1 MESATSVAP
10 HQTKTIS
17 YYYYPIPI
25 PKYHLHLPPHLPKF
39 ISSQPLN
46 LHFKSRKHHH
56 FISPCATTTTTCSN
70 DHQENN
76 NYDDPYHQN
85 NNFDDPY
92 HQNLIFPKKDDDPK
106 SNVIQSNTW
115 WEKLRAVVGQSV
127 NLEGISGAF
136 GIIAKDRHLVVPHIA
151 VPDIRYIDW
160 VELKRKGFQGVVFD
174 KDNTLTVPY
183 SFTIS
188 RPLRFS
194 VEECKSVFGT
204 NIAVFSNSAG
214 LYEYDRDGR
223 IARALE
229 FKIGIKVIR
238 HKIKKPA
245 GSAEEIEQHF
255 GCESSRLIMVGDRP
269 FTDIA
274 YGNRNGF
281 LTILTN
287 PLSLDEEPL
296 IVNQVRKLEVSL
308 VKRWS
313 KKGFHPTSHWLLP
326 DSSECVIDHSPL

>member
-1 MESATSVAP
+1 MESATSIPP

-17 YYYYPIPI
+17 YYYPIPI
-25 PKYHLHLPPHLPKF
+25 PKYHLLLPPHLPKF
-39 ISSQPLN
+39 ISSQSLN

-56 FISPCATTTTTCSN
+56 FISPCAITTTTCSK

-85 NNFDDPY
+85 LLFPLNNDDPC
-92 HQNLIFPKKDDDPK
+92 HQNQIFSQNSQSSKNPQIEDDPK
-106 SNVIQSNTW
+106 SNVISTNTW
-115 WEKLRAVVGQSV
+115 WEKLRAVVGQSI

-151 VPDIRYIDW
+151 VQDIRYIDW

-214 LYEYDRDGR
+214 K
-223 IARALE
+223 
-229 FKIGIKVIR
+229 F
-238 HKIKKPA
+238 
-245 GSAEEIEQHF
+245 
-255 GCESSRLIMVGDRP
+255 LIDLVYML
-269 FTDIA
+269 FLIQTNIA
-274 YGNRNGF
+274 Y
-281 LTILTN
+281 
-287 PLSLDEEPL
+287 
-296 IVNQVRKLEVSL
+296 KL
-308 VKRWS
+308 
-313 KKGFHPTSHWLLP
+313 
-326 DSSECVIDHSPL
+326 

>member
-1 MESATSVAP
+1 MESATSVAS
-10 HQTKTIS
+10 HQTKTICC
-17 YYYYPIPI
+17 YYYPIPI

-46 LHFKSRKHHH
+46 LHFKSRKHHN
-56 FISPCATTTTTCSN
+56 FISPCAAITTTCSK
-70 DHQENN
+70 DHQENH
-76 NYDDPYHQN
+76 NYDDPCHQN
-85 NNFDDPY
+85 PIFSKKPQKNDDPE
-92 HQNLIFPKKDDDPK
+92 
-106 SNVIQSNTW
+106 SNVISTNSW

-183 SFTIS
+183 SFTIW
-188 RPLRFS
+188 RPLRIS

-214 LYEYDRDGR
+214 LQEYDRDGR

-238 HKIKKPA
+238 HQIKKPA

-255 GCESSRLIMVGDRP
+255 GCDSSRLIMVGDRP